1 MTPREDALISE
12 KQQLEAEQE
21 ALGAPAYTLRDE
33 YRRNETG
40 ATETRGVMKRF
51 TFADLADW
59 RAKKEAWAA
68 ANPEKGARYAVIS
81 ARLKEI
87 DAEAYEAGYRALRLH
102 EAYRR
107 AEKAGVG
114 VRIVRTLKE
123 PLKPTAALT
132 EVQKWWP
139 SESWCLAL
147 LGGKGTGKSTAA
159 GWAAVE
165 ALKPEYG
172 DMLWVR
178 CTAESRESLFGP
190 TASEFARDAR
200 RCKLLVL
207 EEVGSEFFSDV
218 WRSWLEDVIDSRYA
232 DMRKTLITSNAEV
245 PAFKER
251 LGARIVDRI
260 AHDGVVV
267 GTGTQSLRTEP

>member
-12 KQQLEAEQE
+12 KEQLEAEQE
-21 ALGAPAYTLRDE
+21 ALGAPAYTLRTE
-33 YRRNETG
+33 YRKNETG
-40 ATETRGVMKRF
+40 APETRGVLKRMD
-51 TFADLADW
+51 FADIADW

-68 ANPEKGARYAVIS
+68 ANPEKGARYAAIS

-87 DAEAYEAGYRALRLH
+87 EAAEYEAEDKRF
-102 EAYRR
+102 RR
-107 AEKAGVG
+107 YVARQRMEKAGVG
-114 VRIVRTLKE
+114 VRIIRTLE
-123 PLKPTAALT
+123 GALKPTAALT

-159 GWAAVE
+159 GWAALE
-165 ALKPEYG
+165 ALTPEYG
-172 DMLWVR
+172 GMIWVR

-190 TASEFARDAR
+190 SASEFARDAR

-232 DMRKTLITSNAEV
+232 DMKKTLITSNAEV

>member
-1 MTPREDALISE
+1 MTPKEDALISE
-12 KQQLEAEQE
+12 KEQLEAEQE

-33 YRRNETG
+33 YRKNESG
-40 ATETRGVMKRF
+40 ATETRGVMKRV
-51 TFADLADW
+51 TFADIADW
-59 RAKKEAWAA
+59 RVRKEAWAA
-68 ANPEKGARYAVIS
+68 ANPEKGARYAEIS
-81 ARLKEI
+81 ARLDEL
-87 DAEAYEAGYRALRLH
+87 ERVE
-102 EAYRR
+102 RR
-107 AEKAGVG
+107 AAERRAMGYLARQRMEKAGVG
-114 VRIVRTLKE
+114 VRIIRTLTGE
-123 PLKPTAALT
+123 LKPTAALS

-139 SESWCLAL
+139 SDSWCLAL

-159 GWAAVE
+159 GWAALE
-165 ALKPEYG
+165 ALTSEHS
-172 DMLWVR
+172 MVWVR

-190 TASEFARDAR
+190 AAAEFVRDAR